1 MDREEWIEK
10 MRYVTH
16 TQIHIH
22 THTHTHHGILLSH
35 TKEGNFA
42 IYSNMDGLGGHYTNN
57 SDRNKY
63 MLLIYMWNLILQ
75 QASEYNKKETTL
87 TDI

>member
-1 MDREEWIEK
+1 
-10 MRYVTH
+10 
-16 TQIHIH
+16 
-22 THTHTHHGILLSH
+22 
-35 TKEGNFA
+35 
-42 IYSNMDGLGGHYTNN
+42 MDGLGGHYTNN